1 MINRFFRKGILPF
14 TPLESPAICG
24 GDNMDKISRRVESTT
39 TPYRKGRVKAPSF
52 LTGLT
57 ILVLAISALAFASD
71 NVTYKVQGKVAVVNL
86 DKKFLVIGE
95 TTFSWNQNTI
105 FSDAKES
112 PITINKV
119 KPNAWVYIECEYIRR
134 TDKRIAKKVYLL
146 PKLIGKREQHL
157 YPFME

>member
-1 MINRFFRKGILPF
+1 MMNRLFRKGILPF

-24 GDNMDKISRRVESTT
+24 GDNMDKIS

-57 ILVLAISALAFASD
+57 ILVLAISAIAFALD
-71 NVTYKVQGKVAVVNL
+71 NIAYKTQGKVTEVNL
-86 DKKFLVIGE
+86 VKKTLVIGE
-95 TTFSWNQNTI
+95 TTFFWDENTI
-105 FSDAKES
+105 FSDAKGS

-119 KPNAWVYIECEYIRR
+119 KPDAWVYIACEYNRR
-134 TDKRIAKKVYLL
+134 TDKRIARNVYLL
-146 PKLIGKREQHL
+146 PKHIGKKEQHL